1 MQGAADEEFILSLHD
16 ACTGTAHRSSLAA
29 MTRLDSVLNLPDD
42 TRMLDVVRA
51 GLDRADD
58 VRIAVSFTRCSG
70 LGLLIDPLRG
80 VIDRGGKV
88 RVLTST
94 YQTVTQ
100 PEALET
106 LRDLRGVDARVQ
118 YGPVGF
124 HANFWWFG
132 AHTGGECWA
141 GSSNLSK
148 GGLVTNLEWNLRRVD
163 ADSMATTRA
172 HFDGLWER
180 DDVRGIDDA
189 FLAAYRRVY
198 EAAGQAR
205 LPPPL
210 FVADSSPP
218 VVPNSAQLEALA
230 RLAELRQRG
239 ERRAAVVAATGVGKT
254 YLAAFDVLRSGAR
267 TALYVSHRLEHLLQA
282 RRSFARVM
290 PSRSLGVVG
299 GGWDESEADIVFA
312 SVGSLV
318 RRPELLARP
327 FDYLVIDEFHHAEA
341 PSYGV
346 LRQVRDR
353 AFLLGITATPERQDG
368 HDVLEWCDWNV
379 AYEVRL
385 PEAIDRGWLLPFHYF
400 GIADETVDFANFP
413 WRRLDLV
420 EDLLSV
426 EARAVHVLQHALE
439 RGFDGDKR
447 ATIGFCAGV
456 RHATFMAEAFLRRG
470 QHAIAVLG
478 THGVSERERIYARLA
493 DPQDPLQWV
502 FVSDILNEGVD
513 LPVVNSVL
521 FLRPTESATLF
532 LQQLGR
538 GLRLYP
544 GTEVLTVL
552 DFVGHHRSAWL
563 TLNALDAPSGGGRR
577 VEVADGVVIKP
588 PRSCEIVLQ
597 PRTREILAK
606 INRFASRRE
615 ACDEAYRRVRAELSR
630 PVLPVDLW
638 NRVDVPELGAFR
650 QAYGSWVACQE
661 AHGDAPTWSGD
672 LAEEHAAFAFL
683 RAVEANWQ
691 AQRVSPYALAWGLCA
706 TPDRPERGYDAFFER
721 WPQWNPE
728 RSALDGS
735 KTWDTV
741 RRKLGAALV
750 GDLLVSSVRDALGS
764 DLLAEVEGRLL
775 YTVNGDHQERHG
787 GVLRT
792 PADLNAFAQYTRPEI
807 VRHFGAQY
815 DPARHNTGMIWF
827 GNEGVIITKLDTSG
841 AIERHQYANR
851 ILDRRRFSWTS
862 QNKMST
868 DNESGRRV
876 VEHLARGLRLH
887 LFVQPR
893 SHAAAYYLG
902 VARVV
907 SAEGLGPMTV
917 IVELERELPS
927 DVLSDFEGNT

>member
-1 MQGAADEEFILSLHD
+1 
-16 ACTGTAHRSSLAA
+16 

-94 YQTVTQ
+94 YQAVTQ

-106 LRDLRGVDARVQ
+106 LRALPGVDARVQ
-118 YGPVGF
+118 SGPVGF
-124 HANFWWFG
+124 HAKFWWFG
-132 AHTGGECWA
+132 AQAGGECWA

-148 GGLVTNLEWNLRRVD
+148 GGLATNLEWNLRRVD

-172 HFDGLWER
+172 QFDGLWER

-189 FLAAYRRVY
+189 FLRAYRRVY
-198 EAAGQAR
+198 EASGAR
-205 LPPPL
+205 LPAPL
-210 FVADSSPP
+210 FVADGSPP
-218 VVPNSAQLEALA
+218 VVPNGAQLEALA

-318 RRPELLARP
+318 RRPELLARS

-426 EARAVHVLQHALE
+426 EARAAHVLQHALE
-439 RGFDGDKR
+439 RGFDGEKR

-456 RHATFMAEAFLRRG
+456 RHATFMAEAFVRRG

-478 THGVSERERIYARLA
+478 TQGVSEREAVYARLA

-513 LPVVNSVL
+513 LPIVNSVL

-577 VEVADGVVIKP
+577 TEIADGVVIKP
-588 PRSCEIVLQ
+588 PRSCEVVLQ
-597 PRTREILAK
+597 QRTREILAK

-661 AHGDAPTWSGD
+661 AHGDTPAWSQG
-672 LAEEHAAFAFL
+672 LAEEHSAFAFL
-683 RAVEANWQ
+683 RAVEADWQ
-691 AQRVSPYALAWGLCA
+691 AQRVSPYALAWGLCT
-706 TPDRPERGYDAFFER
+706 TPDDPERGYAQFFER
-721 WPQWNPE
+721 WPHWNAE
-728 RSALDGS
+728 QSALDGS

-750 GDLLVSSVRDALGS
+750 GDRLAPSIRDALGS
-764 DLLAEVEGRLL
+764 NLLAEVEGRLL
-775 YTVNGDHQERHG
+775 YTVNNDHQERHG

-792 PADLNAFAQYTRPEI
+792 PADLNVFARYLRPEI
-807 VRHFGAQY
+807 VRHFGTQY
-815 DPARHNTGMIWF
+815 DPARHNTGMLWF

-841 AIERHQYANR
+841 AVERHQYANR
-851 ILDRRRFSWTS
+851 ILDAKRFSWTS

-868 DNESGRRV
+868 NNESGRRV
-876 VEHLARGLRLH
+876 VEHVARGLRLH

-893 SHAAAYYLG
+893 SHAPAFYFG
-902 VARVV
+902 VVRVL

-917 IVELERELPS
+917 VLDLERGLPP
-927 DVLSDFEGNT
+927 DVLSDFEAGTGARQA